1 MPPPARGEGG
11 RLAAVVAAP
20 DPLPLPPFPQ
30 AHLRLSGVGF
40 EVQEQADSGTSP
52 SGQLP
57 ALELQGEVAP
67 GTGAGDIV
75 RRLDGAALGGA
86 LGALD
91 LDARLSPEQ
100 QADLAAFQA
109 LVGVSLAEATLWIT
123 WGDAE
128 AYTRYTRAAYSSR
141 LPAPLSYLV
150 PRGQR
155 KQVLRNLEQRGSGS
169 AAGALR
175 LAARA
180 YRALDAKLAAGGGA
194 RYFFGDRPSS
204 LDAAVLAHVLFH
216 RTAPVSPQPLRE
228 ELGKHPHLV
237 KYCDR
242 LAAEVFN
249 APRAKPLPIG
259 EGVRPEAGASS
270 GGRARGGGGAGQ
282 ATAKENPEYVRQRR
296 IWLAMAFTVVVGYVL
311 LGDVI
316 DIEFLDSL
324 EAELDGG
331 GGDVDE

>member
-1 MPPPARGEGG
+1 M
-11 RLAAVVAAP
+11 
-20 DPLPLPPFPQ
+20 
-30 AHLRLSGVGF
+30 GF

-52 SGQLP
+52 SGELP

-67 GTGAGDIV
+67 GKGAGDIV
-75 RRLDGAALGGA
+75 RRLDEAALGGA
-86 LGALD
+86 LDALD

-109 LVGVSLAEATLWIT
+109 LVGASLAEATLWIT
-123 WGDAE
+123 WGDVE
-128 AYTRYTRAAYSSR
+128 AYTRHTRAAYSSR

-155 KQVLRNLEQRGSGS
+155 KQVLRDLERRGSDS

-180 YRALDAKLAAGGGA
+180 YQALDAKLAAGGGA

-216 RTAPVSPQPLRE
+216 RTAPVSPQALRE
-228 ELGKHPHLV
+228 ELGKYPHLV

-242 LAAEVFN
+242 LATEVFN
-249 APRAKPLPIG
+249 TPRAKPLPMG

-270 GGRARGGGGAGQ
+270 GGRERGGGAWARPPPRRTLSTCDSAASGSPWPSPSLQVTSSWGTSSMLSFWTRLRQSLKEEVATETNELRRPLQAGC
-282 ATAKENPEYVRQRR
+282 ADRVGPEPKAQ
-296 IWLAMAFTVVVGYVL
+296 IIKNA
-311 LGDVI
+311 
-316 DIEFLDSL
+316 IETPYY
-324 EAELDGG
+324 
-331 GGDVDE
+331 